1 MTPAAPA
8 DFGLEADRSLKRLDG
23 GRLLVG
29 GSPLRILRLSATGAR
44 LLAGWLAGEPVGG
57 GRADQALARR
67 LLDSGIVHPRPG
79 PDPSVGLG
87 SVTAVIPVRDD
98 PAGLAE
104 TLAALGGSITAVVV
118 DDASVGAPAIAE
130 VARRFGARLLVRPV
144 NGGPGAAR
152 NTGLAQVT
160 NPIVVFVDADATIDP
175 PALEVLL
182 GHFSDPVVDAVAPR
196 VRSRPGPGLLAAY
209 EAEHSPLDMG
219 GSPSA
224 VGPQR
229 RVHHVPAAVLS
240 VRADTARRTG
250 GFDESM
256 RWGEDVDFVWRLAR
270 GGATVRYEP
279 VAVAWHRPRAT
290 WRAWVDQRR
299 RYGASA
305 AVLAERHGTAVA
317 PARCSRSAALAW
329 AAAALGHPVLG
340 LAVAASSAVR
350 LAARLHPLAD
360 ASVAESLRMAAQLTL
375 RGHWTAGASLARAT
389 TRAWLPLAVG
399 GAACSRRLRPAV
411 LAAVLTP
418 ALLGWFRGRR
428 PRGPAMSAG
437 LQLADDVAYCA
448 GLWQGM
454 AARRATG
461 AIRPSLVASTPSTS
475 SLPREG
481 NESRS
486 PSDLAAARRRVALST
501 KALARAQ

>member
-29 GSPLRILRLSATGAR
+29 GSPLHILRLSATGAR

-98 PAGLAE
+98 PSGLAE

-118 DDASVGAPAIAE
+118 DDASVDAPAIAE

-160 NPIVVFVDADATIDP
+160 SPIVVFVDADATIDP
-175 PALEVLL
+175 PALEALL
-182 GHFSDPVVDAVAPR
+182 DHFSDPVVDAVAPR

-240 VRADTARRTG
+240 VRADTARRAG

-279 VAVAWHRPRAT
+279 VASPGT
-290 WRAWVDQRR
+290 
-299 RYGASA
+299 GP
-305 AVLAERHGTAVA
+305 EPPGGHGST
-317 PARCSRSAALAW
+317 S
-329 AAAALGHPVLG
+329 
-340 LAVAASSAVR
+340 
-350 LAARLHPLAD
+350 
-360 ASVAESLRMAAQLTL
+360 
-375 RGHWTAGASLARAT
+375 AGATERRPPCWPSAT
-389 TRAWLPLAVG
+389 AQP
-399 GAACSRRLRPAV
+399 SLRPA
-411 LAAVLTP
+411 AP
-418 ALLGWFRGRR
+418 ALLPLRGRR
-428 PRGPAMSAG
+428 PPSATPFSG
-437 LQLADDVAYCA
+437 
-448 GLWQGM
+448 WPWRH
-454 AARRATG
+454 RRPGVSPPGCIPWPTHRWPRVSG
-461 AIRPSLVASTPSTS
+461 WRPS
-475 SLPREG
+475 
-481 NESRS
+481 
-486 PSDLAAARRRVALST
+486 
-501 KALARAQ
+501 